1 MSIYHVEVKARR
13 NEHPEALIRRFSRKV
28 KEEGVIRE
36 VFDRKYYEK
45 PSVTRRKKKAAR
57 QKVLNKLKREKEKQ

>member
-13 NEHPEALIRRFSRKV
+13 NEHIESLIRRFSRKV
-28 KEEGVIRE
+28 KDEGIIRE
-36 VFDRKYYEK
+36 VFDRKFYEK

-57 QKVLNKLKREKEKQ
+57 LKVLNKLKREKNKQ

>member
-13 NEHPEALIRRFSRKV
+13 NEHIESLIRRFSRKV
-28 KEEGVIRE
+28 KDEGIIRE
-36 VFDRKYYEK
+36 VFDRKFYEK

-57 QKVLNKLKREKEKQ
+57 LKVLNKLKREKNK